1 MQLSILGNPVE
12 MLGLSI
18 EFSIQHGKGRKDKSA
33 ALSFKSCHKFGKK
46 KASMAAKIRD
56 WISKGRT
63 VTSPI
68 TKKANKKEEN
78 KVTAGEK

>member
-18 EFSIQHGKGRKDKSA
+18 EFAIQQGKGHRDKSA
-33 ALSFKSCHKFGKK
+33 ALSFKFGKK

-56 WISKGRT
+56 
-63 VTSPI
+63 
-68 TKKANKKEEN
+68 
-78 KVTAGEK
+78 

>member
-56 WISKGRT
+56 
-63 VTSPI
+63 
-68 TKKANKKEEN
+68 
-78 KVTAGEK
+78 